1 MLPPDDTTQ
10 TTGSSERTPRP
21 HNRRDSL
28 SERRQ
33 NILHQK
39 QTDTLPVVNNEAP
52 NGRIAWRQLIQLREE
67 NKRLRW
73 ELSEL
78 EKEIEAIHS
87 SHQQEIEQ
95 YENHL
100 QNMME
105 ERDRLKE
112 SHYQLERRYQE
123 LYHDF
128 HNTVEEEAQKMV
140 QEAARTLVLS
150 PESRPTMMNDAM
162 RTVELHFRQVEDERT
177 AEALY
182 LMRQAQRK
190 AKEMEQEL
198 VNERQQIALE
208 RQNIQNLHNSIR
220 EQARLR
226 KRVVE
231 QHLRAQNTLSLILI
245 TTTVLV
251 LLPVFQIIL
260 LSLVR
265 VKMAP
270 GTYFLLFVPIVV
282 CVLLASFFSYA
293 LSSARVLAANARHK
307 HDEKAAAKGKPA
319 SQSQQKSS

>member
-1 MLPPDDTTQ
+1 
-10 TTGSSERTPRP
+10 
-21 HNRRDSL
+21 
-28 SERRQ
+28 
-33 NILHQK
+33 
-39 QTDTLPVVNNEAP
+39 
-52 NGRIAWRQLIQLREE
+52 
-67 NKRLRW
+67 
-73 ELSEL
+73 
-78 EKEIEAIHS
+78 
-87 SHQQEIEQ
+87 
-95 YENHL
+95 
-100 QNMME
+100 
-105 ERDRLKE
+105 
-112 SHYQLERRYQE
+112 
-123 LYHDF
+123 
-128 HNTVEEEAQKMV
+128 
-140 QEAARTLVLS
+140 
-150 PESRPTMMNDAM
+150 MMNDAM

-198 VNERQQIALE
+198 ANERQQIAVE
-208 RQNIQNLHNSIR
+208 RQNIQNLHNSIS

-231 QHLRAQNTLSLILI
+231 QHLRAQYTLSLILI

-265 VKMAP
+265 IKMTP

-319 SQSQQKSS
+319 TQSQQKSS

>member
-10 TTGSSERTPRP
+10 TTGSSERTSRP

-52 NGRIAWRQLIQLREE
+52 NGRIAWRQLIQRREE

-73 ELSEL
+73 ELAEL

-87 SHQQEIEQ
+87 SHQSEIEQ

-140 QEAARTLVLS
+140 QEAARTIVLS

-162 RTVELHFRQVEDERT
+162 RTVELHFRQVEDERS
-177 AEALY
+177 ADALY

-198 VNERQQIALE
+198 ANERQQIAVE

-231 QHLRAQNTLSLILI
+231 QHLRAQYTLTLILI

-265 VKMAP
+265 IKIAP
-270 GTYFLLFVPIVV
+270 
-282 CVLLASFFSYA
+282 
-293 LSSARVLAANARHK
+293 
-307 HDEKAAAKGKPA
+307 
-319 SQSQQKSS
+319 

>member
-10 TTGSSERTPRP
+10 TTGSSERTSRP

-73 ELSEL
+73 ELAEL
-78 EKEIEAIHS
+78 EKEIEAIHN

-128 HNTVEEEAQKMV
+128 HNTVEEEA
-140 QEAARTLVLS
+140 
-150 PESRPTMMNDAM
+150 
-162 RTVELHFRQVEDERT
+162 
-177 AEALY
+177 
-182 LMRQAQRK
+182 
-190 AKEMEQEL
+190 KEMEQEL
-198 VNERQQIALE
+198 ANERQQIAVE

-231 QHLRAQNTLSLILI
+231 QHLRAQYTL
-245 TTTVLV
+245 
-251 LLPVFQIIL
+251 
-260 LSLVR
+260 
-265 VKMAP
+265 
-270 GTYFLLFVPIVV
+270 
-282 CVLLASFFSYA
+282 
-293 LSSARVLAANARHK
+293 
-307 HDEKAAAKGKPA
+307 
-319 SQSQQKSS
+319 